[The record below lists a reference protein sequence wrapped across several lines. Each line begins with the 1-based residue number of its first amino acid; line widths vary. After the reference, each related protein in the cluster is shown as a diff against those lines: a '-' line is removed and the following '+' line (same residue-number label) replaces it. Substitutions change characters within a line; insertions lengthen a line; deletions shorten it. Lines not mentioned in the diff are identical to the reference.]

1 MVTVR
6 IDSNG
11 RELDIKGDVTF
22 IKQVSDIGDIT
33 KATSSF
39 TWSLSFPKTPENTK
53 TFNLLG
59 IGGSVSSTPYDK
71 IICQIIYNG
80 FTIEPNGN
88 LIITSTEDEEYKGHV
103 KAGIIDFIQDISNDK
118 ISDVIDLSDLNHLN
132 TVNNIINSFT
142 DSLPYK
148 YIVAYYNGQRLA
160 NESGV
165 TNLNPFALVPSI
177 SIQYLWDK
185 IFEHYGWTYSGNF
198 DLSNTW
204 MTYPNAVV
212 YDATDPTSILTADYP
227 EQTYFEWQSIQNVE
241 NPDVT
246 FIDTDFIQ
254 ESVVNNYEFVIQQAG
269 NYRIKSTCFARANRT
284 ITVPP
289 QNEVTSNI
297 TSLFRIGVSTEPEQP
312 FIVADGVNEY
322 SLEITATAGTTISIQ
337 VRTFTTPFDFNFST
351 IFGADISVESL
362 GIQEIDFSA
371 ALIKLKVKDFFKEIM
386 IRNSLTP
393 FVDVE
398 NKAIRFRPLDER
410 LNAPKV
416 NWSNK
421 YVKKGRSEK
430 YVYNNYAQKNIIKHK
445 YNDANEDW
453 ADGVLLVDNENQPE
467 EKELYKSFS
476 YAPEQVLVE
485 YNGTNFPSYFV
496 QNFRMFDVEVE
507 QDPDT
512 GDLLA
517 NYKQL
522 KDRFYFIRSEQR
534 IDDIYVLGELAEEFP
549 LAIYSE
555 VFADIVFD
563 KYSNMNQLIDNA
575 KIINIDLTLSLADV
589 VMLDFYK
596 RYYFEQEKAYFLLN
610 KLNWKSGNLSSGEF
624 VKINS

>member
-6 IDSNG
+6 VDSNG

-22 IKQVSDIGDIT
+22 VKQVSDIGDIT
-33 KATSSF
+33 KATSSY
-39 TWSLSFPKTPENTK
+39 TWQLSFPKTPENTK
-53 TFNLLG
+53 TFQSLG
-59 IGGSVSSTPYDK
+59 IAGSNSLTPYSK
-71 IICQIIYNG
+71 IVCQILYNG

-88 LIITSTEDEEYKGHV
+88 LVITSSEDGEYKGHV
-103 KAGIIDFIQDISNDK
+103 KAGIIDFLQDISNDK

-132 TVNNIINSFT
+132 TVANIIDSFT
-142 DSLPYK
+142 AGLPYK
-148 YIVAYYNGQRLA
+148 YIIAYYNGQKLPD
-160 NESGV
+160 ESGI

-177 SIQYLWDK
+177 SIQYLWDL

-198 DLSNTW
+198 DLTETW

-212 YDATDPTSILTADYP
+212 YDSSDPNIILSADYP
-227 EQTYFEWQSIQNVE
+227 FQVYSSGLQAAIRNATNTV
-241 NPDVT
+241 
-246 FIDTDFIQ
+246 IDTDFIQ
-254 ESVVNNYEFVIQQAG
+254 TSTSNTYDYVIQQSG
-269 NYRIKSTCFARANRT
+269 NYRLKCTCNAKSTYTFGFGDTTQRNSA
-284 ITVPP
+284 
-289 QNEVTSNI
+289 
-297 TSLFRIGVSTEPEQP
+297 FRIFVSSESGQP
-312 FIVADGVNEY
+312 FIEADGSNEY
-322 SLEITATAGTTISIQ
+322 SIDITATEGTTIRVQ
-337 VRTFTTPFDFNFST
+337 VLAPNISGLSFQFTEVFD
-351 IFGADISVESL
+351 ADLTVETL
-362 GIQEIDFSA
+362 GVQEIDFSS

-410 LNAPKV
+410 LTAPKI
-416 NWSNK
+416 NWSSK
-421 YVKKGRSEK
+421 YIKKGRSEK
-430 YVYNNYAQKNIIKHK
+430 YIYNNYAQKNIIQHK

-453 ADGVLLVDNENQPE
+453 ANGVLLVDNENQPE
-467 EKELYKSFS
+467 EKNLYNSFT
-476 YAPEQVLVE
+476 YAPEEILVE
-485 YNGTNFPSYFV
+485 YNGTNYPSYFV
-496 QNFRMFDVEVE
+496 QNFKMFDVEVE

-512 GDLLA
+512 EELIA

-534 IDDIYVLGELAEEFP
+534 VDDIYVLGELAEEFP
-549 LAIYSE
+549 LAVYSE

-575 KIINIDLTLSLADV
+575 KIINIDLALSLVDV

-610 KLNWKSGNLSSGEF
+610 NLSWKSGNISSGEF